1 MISIGLLVIV
11 AVAYWLG
18 RPDIAFWVVLFGLA
32 NGALGLI
39 RAVTNREW
47 YEAQALS
54 AGVEPNYAMLFG
66 TKIAAFAVLLWAAWF
81 MGTAASYF

>member
-1 MISIGLLVIV
+1 MISVGLLLVVGI
-11 AVAYWLG
+11 AYWLG

-47 YEAQALS
+47 YEAQAIG
-54 AGVEPNYAMLFG
+54 AGVEPNYMMLFG
-66 TKIAAFAVLLWAAWF
+66 TKAVAFAVLLLAAWF
-81 MGTAASYF
+81 TGTAANYF